1 MPQLNITNEETET
14 RFSPQTLTMRTSNT
28 CEDAILPMTDGYMQQ
43 IVRRDKN
50 YEFRRYEIAPSVKR
64 IWFYLNA
71 PISSIVY
78 ICEIDPARTRKP
90 GDDPLPEDGL
100 GNREY
105 NTRHKDWD
113 RFDYA
118 YRVRSVRQ
126 LKESIRLKEMK
137 EVYGMKSAP
146 RSLVYVPSMLS
157 KAVLWD
163 EQTVLWDEQ
172 TVLWEDANMMLPTE
186 AATLTH
192 VSEQGS
198 DMKRKREREELRDS
212 DDGPAKRVASSW

>member
-1 MPQLNITNEETET
+1 
-14 RFSPQTLTMRTSNT
+14 MRTSKDKNT

-163 EQTVLWDEQ
+163 EQTVLW
-172 TVLWEDANMMLPTE
+172 EDANMMLPTE

>member
-1 MPQLNITNEETET
+1 
-14 RFSPQTLTMRTSNT
+14 MRASKGKNT
-28 CEDAILPMTDGYMQQ
+28 CEDAILPMTNDYMQQ
-43 IVRRDKN
+43 IVRREKN

-90 GDDPLPEDGL
+90 GDEPLPEDGL
-100 GNREY
+100 GNHEY
-105 NTRHKDWD
+105 NTRHEDWD

-118 YRVRSVRQ
+118 YRIRSVRQ
-126 LKESIRLKEMK
+126 LKASIHLKEMK
-137 EVYGMKSAP
+137 EAYGMKSAP

-157 KAVLWD
+157 KAVRWD
-163 EQTVLWDEQ
+163 EQAVR
-172 TVLWEDANMMLPTE
+172 WEGANMMLQTE

-192 VSEQGS
+192 VSETSCQGS
-198 DMKRKREREELRDS
+198 DMKRTREREEPHDS
-212 DDGPAKRVASSW
+212 DDGPAKRVASSWQNKYAILLSKFDEI

>member
-1 MPQLNITNEETET
+1 
-14 RFSPQTLTMRTSNT
+14 
-28 CEDAILPMTDGYMQQ
+28 MTDDYMQQ
-43 IVRRDKN
+43 IVCREKN

-90 GDDPLPEDGL
+90 GDEPLPEDGL
-100 GNREY
+100 GNHEY

-118 YRVRSVRQ
+118 YCVRSVR
-126 LKESIRLKEMK
+126 LLNESIRLKEMK
-137 EVYGMKSAP
+137 EVYGMKNAP

-157 KAVLWD
+157 KAVR
-163 EQTVLWDEQ
+163 WDEQ
-172 TVLWEDANMMLPTE
+172 TVLWEDANMTLQTE

-192 VSEQGS
+192 VSKT
-198 DMKRKREREELRDS
+198 KRKREREEPRDS
-212 DDGPAKRVASSW
+212 DDGSGDLTRCPQRTHRTFIRGSQYDRSRDREDAGENIGIRGE

>member
-1 MPQLNITNEETET
+1 
-14 RFSPQTLTMRTSNT
+14 MRTSNT

>member
-1 MPQLNITNEETET
+1 
-14 RFSPQTLTMRTSNT
+14 MRTSKSKNI
-28 CEDAILPMTDGYMQQ
+28 CEDAILPMTDDYMQQ
-43 IVRRDKN
+43 IVRREKN

-71 PISSIVY
+71 PISSLVY
-78 ICEIDPARTRKP
+78 ICEIDPPRTRKP
-90 GDDPLPEDGL
+90 GDEPLPEDGL
-100 GNREY
+100 GNHEY

-137 EVYGMKSAP
+137 EVYGTKSAP
-146 RSLVYVPSMLS
+146 RGLVYVPSMLS
-157 KAVLWD
+157 KAVR
-163 EQTVLWDEQ
+163 WDEQ
-172 TVLWEDANMMLPTE
+172 TVLWEDANTMLQTE

-192 VSEQGS
+192 VSETNCQGS
-198 DMKRKREREELRDS
+198 DMKRKREREEPRDS
-212 DDGPAKRVASSW
+212 DDGPGPAKRVATASRS